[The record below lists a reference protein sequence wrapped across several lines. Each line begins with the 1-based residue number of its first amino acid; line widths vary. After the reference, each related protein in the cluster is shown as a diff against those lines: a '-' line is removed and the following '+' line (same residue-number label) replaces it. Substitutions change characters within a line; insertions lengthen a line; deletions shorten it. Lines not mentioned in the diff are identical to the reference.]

1 MERHRDKHHYEFFH
15 NPPTWNSFC
24 FPDWS
29 DWDTR
34 QQHKSGFKRLSF
46 FSFFLS
52 HVAKKPRLYN
62 GAAHGC
68 PGSALGCCPNGTL
81 MK

>member
-1 MERHRDKHHYEFFH
+1 MESHRDKHHYEFFH
-15 NPPTWNSFC
+15 NPPTWNSSC

-46 FSFFLS
+46 PS
-52 HVAKKPRLYN
+52 HVATKPRMYN
-62 GAAHGC
+62 GVAHGR
-68 PGSALGCCPNGTL
+68 PGGAPGCCPNGTL